1 MTQQGHI
8 HPATQLIRE
17 VVTILNDIGFSVVTG
32 PELEVEYYNFDA
44 LNIPKDHPSRD
55 MQDTFWIKNS
65 QPVTN
70 PRERKLLTTQ
80 TSAIQ
85 IRYMEDMLKKGIQP
99 PYKIIAPGKVYRNEA
114 TDSTHEVQFHQI
126 EALVVNKTTN
136 LAELKGTL
144 EYAFKKLLG
153 DDVVIRFR
161 PSYFP
166 FVEPG
171 VEVDMKWKDS
181 WLEVAGAGMV
191 HPNVLSAV
199 GLDPKEWRGF
209 AFAFGLDRLIM
220 LKYGIDDIRNLY
232 NGDMRF
238 VQQF

>member
-1 MTQQGHI
+1 
-8 HPATQLIRE
+8 
-17 VVTILNDIGFSVVTG
+17 
-32 PELEVEYYNFDA
+32 
-44 LNIPKDHPSRD
+44 
-55 MQDTFWIKNS
+55 
-65 QPVTN
+65 
-70 PRERKLLTTQ
+70 
-80 TSAIQ
+80 
-85 IRYMEDMLKKGIQP
+85 
-99 PYKIIAPGKVYRNEA
+99 VYRNEA
-114 TDSTHEVQFHQI
+114 TDATHEVQFHQV
-126 EALVVNKTTN
+126 EALLVNKTTN

-144 EYAFKKLLG
+144 EHAFKKLFG

-171 VEVDMKWKDS
+171 VEVDMKWKDK

-199 GLDPKEWRGF
+199 GLNPEEWRGF

-238 VQQF
+238 VEQF